1 VSRPNPS
8 QLWSLLPVVLG
19 LAFFALAVL
28 VAVGRLEGKDAV
40 IVAGLGA
47 AAAGCLAL
55 ARSGGR
61 TVLQRVKS
69 VNVGVF
75 AIELLE
81 DARASAN
88 DTSLEEGS
96 EDWIASASV
105 DNDEADRADV
115 DTESQARLAS
125 RLLTLRDEDVAV
137 LPPDRRAEFIREAT
151 RLVGNILASVFS
163 AMVKK
168 EAEALSSGGWEIKKT
183 PRGWRRSEVLIAR
196 DGARARLVPVWATT
210 PGPKATERIT
220 QAKDRIERTRLPE
233 HTDRDIIVV
242 PPRPRAPS
250 DRAATPSIVR
260 LDELS
265 AALA

>member
-1 VSRPNPS
+1 
-8 QLWSLLPVVLG
+8 VLG
-19 LAFFALAVL
+19 HEF
-28 VAVGRLEGKDAV
+28 VGR
-40 IVAGLGA
+40 VAALGEEVTSSSVGHRVVSGAGISCAYCVSCLRARTNLCAEYHTLGLQVD
-47 AAAGCLAL
+47 
-55 ARSGGR
+55 GGQAEYV
-61 TVLQRVKS
+61 TSPASPAK
-69 VNVGVF
+69 
-75 AIELLE
+75 A
-81 DARASAN
+81 ASAFR
-88 DTSLEEGS
+88 G
-96 EDWIASASV
+96 
-105 DNDEADRADV
+105 
-115 DTESQARLAS
+115 

-151 RLVGNILASVFS
+151 RLVGNIRASVFS